1 MVPMIWSIVYRVPI
15 SFYRSRM
22 EIHTGSTE
30 MIIALQLA
38 FDLWI
43 LFVVS
48 STVAEALHFETWK
61 GPPH

>member
-1 MVPMIWSIVYRVPI
+1 
-15 SFYRSRM
+15 M